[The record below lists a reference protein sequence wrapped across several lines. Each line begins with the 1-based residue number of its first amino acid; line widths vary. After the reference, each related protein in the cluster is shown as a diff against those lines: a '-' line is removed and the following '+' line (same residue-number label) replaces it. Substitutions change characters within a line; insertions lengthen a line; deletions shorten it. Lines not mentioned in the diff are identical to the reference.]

1 MIRLKDTKITD
12 KTSFQEVSRR
22 VFPKE
27 VSVCMG
33 KRSGEDALTN
43 AMDIIGPTE
52 GQNRTKTWRKV
63 NLPSA

>member
-1 MIRLKDTKITD
+1 M
-12 KTSFQEVSRR
+12 SRR

-43 AMDIIGPTE
+43 AMDIIGSTE